1 MQAPGDTFMQHEDK
15 KNPLHEFI
23 LIAEMSHLEFQS
35 QMEAFSTTCCSFYVL
50 CKMLFFLLGKSFLK
64 LFATKLPLEMMH
76 MTFILI
82 KTLLF
87 DL

>member
-1 MQAPGDTFMQHEDK
+1 MF
-15 KNPLHEFI
+15 
-23 LIAEMSHLEFQS
+23 
-35 QMEAFSTTCCSFYVL
+35 
-50 CKMLFFLLGKSFLK
+50 FFLLGKSFLK

-87 DL
+87 DLWSDSGTFGKEGIFDVPLVNVASD